1 MDTNRINEIN
11 AKVHQCT
18 DLDGALSVYN
28 LLKSNG
34 YEIKS
39 IPYEIK
45 MGEYAEYHAKNQELF
60 DMIIDLFYE
69 PVN

>member
-1 MDTNRINEIN
+1 MYGAIGDY
-11 AKVHQCT
+11 VCT
-18 DLDGALSVYN
+18 DLDTTQIAYLSTEVIKN
-28 LLKSNG
+28 GFNG